1 MKKFALLSLMACL
14 CLIGKSQV
22 QGPFTTQ
29 KAAACLDTFAK
40 LLPTEKLYLQTD
52 RTIYRPGE
60 QIWFSGVVT
69 NRANQIV
76 KEVSDL
82 IQVQLIGPSGRIVTE
97 TMSTVLGTSISLSK
111 SLAGGRYVLKAFTP
125 WMIHQDSTLYF
136 EKEIFIQKVV
146 LGEVLLKLDF
156 ERESYGAGQE
166 VLATFSARTKS
177 DLPLTKHP
185 INIKIKLNGKTAKEW
200 TAETD
205 QEGEL
210 VLAYDLPP
218 DLVGSDGLLILSLD
232 HEGQTESISRSIPIS
247 NKNIQIDFLP
257 EGGALLAGFTNKV
270 AFKALQDSGLPADVE
285 GYIVNAQGERVCTF
299 SSYHQGMGAFEL
311 IPQLDQNYQAIITH
325 PTGTVGPH
333 FLPKVMQKGIGG
345 SVEQREDG
353 LQVTIQSQT
362 ADSAHIIV
370 QVQGQVF
377 YQHTLQLEENSTT
390 LFLPTKEWPMG
401 IAQVNIFDK
410 WGRPHFERLAF
421 VNYGRELQV
430 EIQTDKQKYQPR
442 ELVQM
447 KVKVKDDAGQPVRGE
462 FTLAVVDDNLL
473 TFADDKQDNILSH
486 FLMSSEL
493 KGKVYEP
500 NFYFNP
506 EEPKAQKALD
516 YVLMTHGWRG
526 FVWQELL
533 ETPIA
538 VWQHQ
543 SNKLDDLE
551 GLEGTVFL
559 EGRRLK
565 GVTVKIAGQP
575 IETKTNDSGVFF
587 FSSRDIHLPVTVVVS
602 HRGGKDRHYFNT
614 YNKKYLG
621 KPNRGNT
628 LETISQVEVEGNFF
642 QSIAVP
648 NQIDE
653 GQSLAAKQDL
663 NGAVVALN
671 GSAEGLRISR
681 SALSEVVVVGYG
693 VSARNSY
700 AGYGMEVDLDFEPM
714 KLWIRPT
721 RSNPSYRYQR
731 RFYAPRYRQKRKPR
745 VRSDFRKTIFW
756 RSGIKTDVKGEA
768 SLFFHVSDEITVFR
782 ATLEGATSDGLLG
795 RGTTTF
801 YSQLP
806 FTLQAKTPE
815 FLMGGDTLYQEV
827 IIKNNTGEEVR
838 GNLNL
843 GQLSLLKLANNALKN
858 VAIQI
863 PARNH
868 WKGKIPLIAK
878 DLDGMAHFK
887 VSFTTDDG
895 LTEAIPKQIQLRSRG
910 FPYHF
915 ALSGGARSKQA
926 TFQIK
931 DTIPGS
937 LEAHF
942 KYYPDFIRELIE
954 GMEGMLREPHGCFEQ
969 VSSSNFPNI
978 LVLQLLQETGR
989 DNPKLKL
996 KAKNLLRNGYQK
1008 LAKYETKEG
1017 GFEWYGRTPP
1027 HVFLTAY
1034 GLLQFHE
1041 MKKVFSGVD
1050 ASMVKRTKDWL
1061 MNLQDL
1067 KSGQFRARKNAYYAS
1082 NNTWLENMHAYILYV
1097 LSEVG
1102 QQGLHKAL
1110 DFSLRITEQTE
1121 DPYFLALTSIACQNM
1136 GRKEEATRLLERL
1149 KEHLRTAGLDYLKE
1163 SSTPLRSYGSSKQVQ
1178 VAAYVVIALMREEE
1192 LNHDHLGDLISFIRS
1207 HKRGSGTF
1215 GSTQTTITALMAI
1228 NEFVRKT
1235 SNESTEGTLEIQI
1248 NDTLIS
1254 MEMEEIKGN
1263 GSINENLKKHL
1274 RLGENTIAI
1283 RFSDEVDPGPY
1294 TFAANWNASSPER
1307 HEDCRVKI
1315 ETKYNTNSLEV
1326 GGFVRLQTR
1335 LINTSDEA
1343 LPSTIAL
1350 VGVPGGLSLQTWQL
1364 EELVDKGQIDYYEI
1378 RDEYLVLYLDGLPP
1392 SANLLLNLDLK
1403 AEVPGQFRAFPS
1415 SAYLYYTDEYK
1426 DWTQLPALTINP

>member
-1 MKKFALLSLMACL
+1 MACL

-29 KAAACLDTFAK
+29 KAVACLDTFSK
-40 LLPTEKLYLQTD
+40 LLPTEKLYIQTD
-52 RTIYRPGE
+52 RTFYRPGE
-60 QIWFSGVVT
+60 EIWFSAVVT
-69 NRANQIV
+69 NGANQIV
-76 KEVSDL
+76 REASDL
-82 IQVQLIGPSGRIVTE
+82 IQVQLIGPSGRVVKEVT
-97 TMSTVLGTSISLSK
+97 SNVLGTSIPLPT
-111 SLAGGRYVLKAFTP
+111 SLAGGRYMLKAFTP
-125 WMIHQDSTLYF
+125 WMMMQDSSHYF

-146 LGEVLLKLDF
+146 LGEILLKLDF

-177 DLPLTKHP
+177 DLPLAKHP
-185 INIKIKLNGKTAKEW
+185 INVKLKLNGKTAKEW

-205 QEGEL
+205 KEGEL
-210 VLAYDLPP
+210 VIAYDLPS
-218 DLVGSDGLLILSLD
+218 DLEGNDGLLILSLD
-232 HEGQTESISRSIPIS
+232 NEGQTESISRSIPIS

-257 EGGALLAGFTNKV
+257 EGGVLLAGFTNKV

-285 GYIVNAQGERVCTF
+285 GYIVNVQGERVCTF

-311 IPQLDQNYQAIITH
+311 IPQLDQNYQAIITR
-325 PTGTVGPH
+325 PVGIVGSY

-345 SVEQREDG
+345 RVQQREDG

-362 ADSAHIIV
+362 ADLAHIIV

-377 YQHTLQLEENSTT
+377 YQHTLQLEENSAS

-401 IAQVNIFDK
+401 IARVNIFDK

-442 ELVQM
+442 DQVQM
-447 KVKVKDDAGQPVRGE
+447 NVKVKDDAGQPVRGE

-506 EEPKAQKALD
+506 DEPKAQKALD

-551 GLEGTVFL
+551 GIEGTVFL

-575 IETKTNDSGVFF
+575 IQTKTNDSGVFF
-587 FSSRDIHLPVTVVVS
+587 FSSKEIRLPVTVVVS

-614 YNKKYLG
+614 YNKKHLG

-628 LETISQVEVEGNFF
+628 LETITQVEVEGNFF
-642 QSIAVP
+642 QSVAAPTRIG
-648 NQIDE
+648 E
-653 GQSLAAKQDL
+653 GQSSTAKRNL
-663 NGAVVALN
+663 TAAVVTLS
-671 GSAEGLRISR
+671 GSAEGLRVSS

-693 VSARNSY
+693 VSASNSY
-700 AGYGMEVDLDFEPM
+700 VGYGMEVDLDFEPM

-721 RSNPSYRYQR
+721 QSNPRYRYQR
-731 RFYAPRYRQKRKPR
+731 RFYVPRYHRKRKPS

-768 SLFFHVSDEITVFR
+768 SLYFPVSDEITVFR

-795 RGTTTF
+795 RGTATF

-806 FTLQAKTPE
+806 FTVQAKTPE
-815 FLMGGDTLYQEV
+815 FLMGGDTLFQEV
-827 IIKNNTGEEVR
+827 IIKNNTEEEVK
-838 GNLNL
+838 GNLNIR
-843 GQLSLLKLANNALKN
+843 QLSLLELANSALRN
-858 VAIQI
+858 VAIKI
-863 PARNH
+863 PARNY

-878 DLDGMAHFK
+878 DLDGMARFK
-887 VSFTTDDG
+887 VSFNTYDG

-915 ALSGGARSKQA
+915 ALSGVGRSQQA
-926 TFQIK
+926 TFQIN

-937 LEAHF
+937 LDAHF

-969 VSSSNFPNI
+969 VSSTNFPNI

-1041 MKKVFSGVD
+1041 MKKVFSGVN

-1067 KSGQFRARKNAYYAS
+1067 ESGQFSASRNAYYAS
-1082 NNTWLENMHAYILYV
+1082 NNSWSENMHAYILYV

-1102 QQGLHKAL
+1102 QQSLEKSL
-1110 DFSLRITEQTE
+1110 DFSLRITEHTE
-1121 DPYFLALTSIACQNM
+1121 DPYFLALTSITCQNM

-1149 KEHLRTAGLDYLKE
+1149 KEHLRTKGLDYLQE
-1163 SSTPLRSYGSSKQVQ
+1163 SSMPLRSYGSSKQVQ
-1178 VAAYVVIALMREEE
+1178 VAAYVAIALMREEQIDH
-1192 LNHDHLGDLISFIRS
+1192 NHLGDLISFIRS

-1228 NEFVRKT
+1228 NEFVRQT
-1235 SNESTEGTLEIQI
+1235 SNEKTEGTLEILI
-1248 NDTLIS
+1248 NDSLVRV
-1254 MEMEEIKGN
+1254 EMEDVAGY
-1263 GSINENLKKHL
+1263 GFINKSLKEYL
-1274 RLGENTIAI
+1274 RLGENTIVI
-1283 RFSDEVDPGPY
+1283 RFSEESDPGPY
-1294 TFAANWNASSPER
+1294 TFAANWHASSPER
-1307 HEDCRVKI
+1307 HEDCKVKI
-1315 ETKYNTNSLEV
+1315 ETAYNTNSIGV
-1326 GGFVRLQTR
+1326 GDFVRLQTR
-1335 LINTSDEA
+1335 LINPSNEA

-1350 VGVPGGLSLQTWQL
+1350 VGIPGGLSLQTWQL
-1364 EELVDKGQIDYYEI
+1364 EELVDQGQIDYYEI

-1392 SANLLLNLDLK
+1392 SANLSLNLDLK

-1426 DWTQLPALTINP
+1426 DWTQLPTLTINP